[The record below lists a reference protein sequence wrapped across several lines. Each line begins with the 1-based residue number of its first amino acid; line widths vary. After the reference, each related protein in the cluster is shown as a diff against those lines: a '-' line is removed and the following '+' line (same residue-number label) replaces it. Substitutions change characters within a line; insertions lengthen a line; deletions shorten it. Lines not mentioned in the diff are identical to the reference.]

1 MCLGGREAWR
11 DGLSGWSE
19 RKKTAPRGGFLWG
32 DLFEAEAHAF
42 GFFGAAG
49 FADDGL
55 VAALALRNRLGKTH
69 LRFLEGHNSTLKDLA
84 VETTDEVF
92 VGLVLVFSSNFDCH
106 IESIIPKTGR
116 NDKSDFWRNYCI
128 MGERSKYDYID
139 GPRGV
144 GEEYTRADSGGAA
157 GGRVAVG
164 GAGAAGDAGSGDAGS
179 NGSGGIGG

>member
-1 MCLGGREAWR
+1 M
-11 DGLSGWSE
+11 
-19 RKKTAPRGGFLWG
+19 WG

-55 VAALALRNRLGKTH
+55 VAALALRDGLRKTH
-69 LRFLEGHNSTLKDLA
+69 LGFLEGHDAALEDPT
-84 VETTDEVF
+84 VETADEVF

-128 MGERSKYDYID
+128 MGERSKSDYLE

-144 GEEYTRADSGGAA
+144 GEEYTGADSGGAA

-179 NGSGGIGG
+179 DGPGGIGG